1 MDSPERVSQEHLEL
15 TRRFFVGLGGPA
27 AAAWAASPLAAADA
41 PANPQLQEAISKLVY
56 LTPPEKAFILDKG
69 KAGVAK
75 LPDEELP
82 KLGLT
87 PDTWS
92 LEVLADPAGGS
103 VIERSFTHAQGN
115 ALNWSGLMKL
125 AERSAIRFLQIMNCT
140 NGTDPHHM
148 SHWEG
153 VPLRELIWMAGPK
166 DNIRRVYYES
176 YVPAGQP
183 TFRSSMPLGMILETP
198 PGDIPPVLAYKMDG
212 ELIPASR
219 GGPVRMIVPGS
230 YGSRS
235 IKWLTRILLTNDF
248 KANDSD
254 ADLNNDPDN
263 AQKTRARFVNA
274 PKEAAPNQPFAL
286 TGLAQIGVSGLSKV
300 QYAVHSQAQK
310 WPADDPY
317 WTKAEWKDAEILP
330 PPTNWGGGLP
340 GGKLPERT
348 IGIDPV
354 KGTPLQ
360 WPMRYTIAHWA
371 ALAAGVPA
379 GSYDIICRT
388 VDGNGIPQPLPRPLA
403 RTGFNT
409 LQVATL
415 VVK

>member
-1 MDSPERVSQEHLEL
+1 MGSSDRIARERTEF
-15 TRRFFVGLGGPA
+15 TRRSFVRLGTV
-27 AAAWAASPLAAADA
+27 AWAAIPLAAADA
-41 PANPQLQEAISKLVY
+41 ASDLQLKAAVSRLVY

-69 KAGVAK
+69 KAGVTK
-75 LPDEELP
+75 FPEEELR
-82 KLGLT
+82 KIGLT

-103 VIERSFTHAQGN
+103 VVERSFTRAQGN
-115 ALNWSGLMKL
+115 ALDWSALMKV
-125 AERSAIRFLQIMNCT
+125 AEKRAIRFLHVTNCT
-140 NGTDPHHM
+140 NGADPYHM

-153 VPLRELIWMAGPK
+153 VPLPEIVWMTGPK
-166 DNIRRVYYES
+166 DSVRRVFYES

-183 TFRSSMPLGMILETP
+183 TFRSSLPMGMILETP

-254 ADLNNDPDN
+254 GDLNNDPDN
-263 AQKTRARFVNA
+263 ALKTRARFIDA
-274 PKEAAPNQPFAL
+274 PTGATAGQPFAL

-300 QYAVHSQAQK
+300 QYAVRSQTQP

-317 WTKAEWKDAEILP
+317 RTRADWKDAEILP
-330 PPTNWGGGLP
+330 PPENWGGGLP
-340 GGKLPERT
+340 AGRLPTGT

-354 KGTPLQ
+354 KGAPLR
-360 WPMRYTIAHWA
+360 WPMRYTIVHWA
-371 ALAAGVPA
+371 ALVPGLPA
-379 GSYDIICRT
+379 GSYDIVCRT
-388 VDGNGIPQPLPRPLA
+388 LDGNGIAQPMPRPLL
-403 RTGFNT
+403 RTGFNAI
-409 LQVATL
+409 QVAAL